1 MNTRTKW
8 SDLKASLMKILKY
21 LKRYIMCPITIVAY
35 SEEIP
40 SKQIIVTH
48 NIFLQVNV
56 WQSWWDR
63 KKALQDRAKDPNRL
77 FARRGNTLLKEQQEE
92 KEVKRNLPKVERELR
107 GMVQEYD
114 NRHGKILKI
123 KQKYGVSIYITTR
136 IITIG

>member
-1 MNTRTKW
+1 MI
-8 SDLKASLMKILKY
+8 LSLPQNL
-21 LKRYIMCPITIVAY
+21 
-35 SEEIP
+35 EEISLLWP
-40 SKQIIVTH
+40 ILTH

-92 KEVKRNLPKVERELR
+92 KEVKRNMPKVERELR

-123 KQKYGVSIYITTR
+123 KP
-136 IITIG
+136 